1 MFNSILEYAQQHD
14 CSDIH
19 LVAQDF
25 PIVREV
31 GEIKRLD
38 WEIIPKETLYE
49 WIRNLLSDTQ
59 WQSYQEGHDV
69 DLSYSDSNSNRYRLN
84 VYSQRGLPALTMR
97 LLNNEIPTIDGMK
110 LPPILKQ
117 LTNEPRGL
125 VLVTGPTGSG
135 KSTTLAAMVNEIN
148 IHHSKHIITLEY
160 PIEYLHSQKKSLI
173 NQREIHFDT
182 KSFSAALL

>member
-1 MFNSILEYAQQHD
+1 
-14 CSDIH
+14 
-19 LVAQDF
+19 
-25 PIVREV
+25 
-31 GEIKRLD
+31 
-38 WEIIPKETLYE
+38 
-49 WIRNLLSDTQ
+49 
-59 WQSYQEGHDV
+59 DV

-97 LLNNEIPTIDGMK
+97 LLNYEIPTIDGMK

-135 KSTTLAAMVNEIN
+135 KSTTLAAMINEIN